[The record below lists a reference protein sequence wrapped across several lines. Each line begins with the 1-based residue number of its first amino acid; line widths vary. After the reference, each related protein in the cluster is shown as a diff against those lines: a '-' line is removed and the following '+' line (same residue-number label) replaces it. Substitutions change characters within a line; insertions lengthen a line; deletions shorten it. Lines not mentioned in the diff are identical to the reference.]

1 MPESEENKNES
12 ENSNN
17 ENDSEEKQTEI
28 EASLAS
34 LDVTVR
40 TEGKEDCEDLF
51 YNVWEYV
58 TDDAEEMT
66 EAMRDRLSGP

>member
-1 MPESEENKNES
+1 MPESEQDNSES
-12 ENSNN
+12 EQ
-17 ENDSEEKQTEI
+17 ETDEKQTEI

-51 YNVWEYV
+51 YSVWDYI
-58 TDDAEEMT
+58 TDDAGEMT
-66 EAMRDRLSGP
+66 DAMRDRLSGP

>member
-1 MPESEENKNES
+1 MPESEQDNSES
-12 ENSNN
+12 EQ
-17 ENDSEEKQTEI
+17 ETDDKQTEI

-51 YNVWEYV
+51 YSVWDYI
-58 TDDAEEMT
+58 TDDAGEMT
-66 EAMRDRLSGP
+66 DAMRDRLSGP

>member
-1 MPESEENKNES
+1 MSESEENEAES
-12 ENSNN
+12 ENSDNEDNN
-17 ENDSEEKQTEI
+17 KQTEI

-40 TEGKEDCEDLF
+40 TEGKENCEDLF
-51 YNVWEYV
+51 YNVWEYI

-66 EAMRDRLSGP
+66 ESMRDRLSGP

>member
-1 MPESEENKNES
+1 MPESEQDNSES
-12 ENSNN
+12 EQ
-17 ENDSEEKQTEI
+17 ETDEKQTEI

-51 YNVWEYV
+51 YSVWDYI

-66 EAMRDRLSGP
+66 DAMRDRLSGP